1 MDNPSIANHQDNEN
15 ENNNM
20 SNIQSSP
27 LPLPPRSS
35 VSSLVT
41 NISASSNT
49 NRAIT
54 NSHRESVIA
63 EANAVFKRG
72 TTTGRSPINSKLTT
86 SRRTNRKTHVTF
98 KDFVRLEPRRY
109 RKNRERKM
117 RLIYT
122 FKKAEKTQHVT
133 WKPSRTFRL
142 DMTASDFNSCT
153 GDNRPLTELRP

>member
-1 MDNPSIANHQDNEN
+1 
-15 ENNNM
+15 M

-122 FKKAEKTQHVT
+122 FKKAEKTQMMKRATRHFHTTPPNAVISAIFFLF
-133 WKPSRTFRL
+133 P
-142 DMTASDFNSCT
+142 AA
-153 GDNRPLTELRP
+153 